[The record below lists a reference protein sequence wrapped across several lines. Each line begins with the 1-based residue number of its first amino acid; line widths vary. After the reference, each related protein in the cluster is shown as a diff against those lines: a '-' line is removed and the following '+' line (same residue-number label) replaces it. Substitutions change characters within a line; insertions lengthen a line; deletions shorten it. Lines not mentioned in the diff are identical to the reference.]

1 MVLHLKLLVTLMAM
15 VALLGSPTVQARKP
29 PVGFEKIDQNIVI
42 SAIRTQMKYDVQSFT
57 VKPGAKVKLTFR
69 NPDELPHNLIIC
81 TPGASKGQ
89 DKGAELV
96 NAVLALGAKGAEL
109 GWEPRSHPRM
119 LHSSGM
125 IQPGKEA
132 VLWFQAPEKEGKY
145 PYVCTY
151 PGHFTLMN
159 GVMNVSRRA
168 AVGIVRGK
176 PRSDPF
182 YTTPGMRKRPQI
194 KRIFMPEAG
203 PAAIAVAVNDDL
215 HYCWDAGECRL
226 RYIWGGD
233 FIDGWDVWKGN
244 GNGLASIEG
253 DILLRESASPLENLV
268 SQTADPPKFLG
279 YSVTKGLPTFRWKV
293 QDFHIEETITP
304 TADGKALSRSF
315 DIKSAKGKYP
325 ITLKFQSSE
334 KLSVSEETRTLKGPG
349 RLTVTMI
356 PRHDP

>member
-1 MVLHLKLLVTLMAM
+1 MVQLLKSRIALLVM
-15 VALLGSPTVQARKP
+15 VALLGSLPLEARKP
-29 PVGFEKIDQNIVI
+29 PEGFENIDQNIVI

-57 VKPGAKVKLTFR
+57 VKPGAKIKLTFR

-89 DKGAELV
+89 DKGQELIK
-96 NAVLALGAKGAEL
+96 AVLALGAKGEEL
-109 GWEPRSHPRM
+109 GWEPESHPRI

-125 IQPGKEA
+125 IPPGKETI
-132 VLWFQAPEKEGKY
+132 VWFQAPEKEGRY

-159 GVMNVSRRA
+159 GVMNVSKRA

-176 PRSDPF
+176 QRSDPF
-182 YTTPGMRKRPQI
+182 YTTPSMRQRPQVR
-194 KRIFMPEAG
+194 RIFMPEAG

-226 RYIWGGD
+226 RYIWKGD
-233 FIDGWDVWKGN
+233 FIDGWSVFKGN

-253 DILLRESASPLENLV
+253 DVLLREEANPLGSLLSQGSA
-268 SQTADPPKFLG
+268 QPKFLG
-279 YSVTKGLPTFRWKV
+279 YSITDGLPSFRWKTS
-293 QDFHIEETITP
+293 DFVVEETIKP
-304 TADGKALSRSF
+304 TTDGKALFRTF
-315 DIKSAKGKYP
+315 DIKSEKEKYP
-325 ITLKFQSSE
+325 ITIKFQSSN
-334 KLSVSEETRTLKGPG
+334 KMSVSGESQTIKGPG
-349 RLTVTMI
+349 RLTVTLT

>member
-1 MVLHLKLLVTLMAM
+1 MVQFRRSR
-15 VALLGSPTVQARKP
+15 VALLGMFALLGPLPLEARKP
-29 PVGFEKIDQNIVI
+29 PAGFEKIDQNIVI
-42 SAIRTQMKYDVQSFT
+42 SAIRTQMNYDVQSFT
-57 VKPGAKVKLTFR
+57 VKPGAKIKLTFR

-89 DKGAELV
+89 DKGQELV
-96 NAVLALGAKGAEL
+96 KAVLALGAKGEEL
-109 GWEPRSHPRM
+109 GWEPKSHPRI

-125 IQPGKEA
+125 IQPGKETI
-132 VLWFQAPEKEGKY
+132 VWFQAPEKEGKY

-159 GVMNVSRRA
+159 GVMNVSKRA

-182 YTTPGMRKRPQI
+182 YTTPSMRQRPQVR
-194 KRIFMPEAG
+194 RIFMPEAG

-226 RYIWGGD
+226 RYIWKGD
-233 FIDGWDVWKGN
+233 FIDGWSVFKAN

-253 DILLRESASPLENLV
+253 DVLLREKTNPLGSLLSQGSA
-268 SQTADPPKFLG
+268 QPKFLG
-279 YSVTKGLPTFRWKV
+279 YSVANGLPSFRWKTP
-293 QDFHIEETITP
+293 DFVVEETIKP
-304 TADGKALSRSF
+304 AADGKALSRTF
-315 DIKSAKGKYP
+315 DIKSEKGKYP
-325 ITLKFQSSE
+325 ITIKFQSSN
-334 KLSVSEETRTLKGPG
+334 KMSVSKESQTIKGPG
-349 RLTVTMI
+349 RLTVTLT

>member
-1 MVLHLKLLVTLMAM
+1 MGAF
-15 VALLGSPTVQARKP
+15 LGSHPLQAQKP
-29 PVGFEKIDQNIVI
+29 PAGFEKIDQNIVV

-57 VKPGAKVKLTFR
+57 VKPGAKIKLTFR

-89 DKGAELV
+89 DKGGELIK
-96 NAVLALGAKGAEL
+96 AVLALGAKGEEL
-109 GWEPRSHPRM
+109 GWEPESHPRI

-125 IQPGKEA
+125 IQPGRET
-132 VLWFQAPEKEGKY
+132 VIWFQAPGKEGKY

-159 GVMNVSRRA
+159 GVMNVSKRA

-182 YTTPGMRKRPQI
+182 YTTPSMRQRPQVR
-194 KRIFMPEAG
+194 RIFMPEAG
-203 PAAIAVAVNDDL
+203 PAAIAVAVNDEL

-226 RYIWGGD
+226 RYIWKGD
-233 FIDGWDVWKGN
+233 FIDGWSVFMGN
-244 GNGLASIEG
+244 GNSLASIEG
-253 DILLRESASPLENLV
+253 DVLLREEANPLANLLSQESA
-268 SQTADPPKFLG
+268 PPKFLG
-279 YSVTKGLPTFRWKV
+279 YSLTSGIPSFRWKIS
-293 QDFHIEETITP
+293 DFVIEETIKP

-315 DIKSAKGKYP
+315 DIKSQKGKYP
-325 ITLKFQSSE
+325 ITLKFQSTD
-334 KLSVSEETRTLKGPG
+334 KLSVSGKSQVLKGPG
-349 RLTVTMI
+349 RLTVTLT